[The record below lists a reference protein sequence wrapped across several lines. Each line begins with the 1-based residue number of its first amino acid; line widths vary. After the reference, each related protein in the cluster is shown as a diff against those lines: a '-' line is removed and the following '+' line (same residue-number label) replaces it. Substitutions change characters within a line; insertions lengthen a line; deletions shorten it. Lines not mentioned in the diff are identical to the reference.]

1 MQGLVSNLFIKI
13 SAQDFAS
20 GPIKR
25 LGQQIRGTFDGVG
38 QQVNKGVTESLT
50 GAVFKANLL
59 TQGFNFAIGKAQE
72 AAQSITGAI
81 NQANQLQLEQINAA
95 TTFASLTGKSY
106 EEAVTVIESL
116 NNRLAKSA
124 ATLPGATQEYK
135 NLATSIQD
143 NVLEAF
149 RGLDGEVDLQGFEDT
164 VTSISESFGALTASS
179 TKQVGNTAMGLT
191 KALSGAS
198 VAGLRT
204 NMFFEQNPVILNEI
218 EKKLQ
223 ELGVET
229 LSDLDI
235 KTRVKLIEQVGKKFI
250 TEDFKKQAGESVD
263 GLIQGFKSVL
273 FDPSGGIFGVMRDLD
288 DQMKGTQSA
297 FSAYNE
303 VIKSLIGEEGL
314 FGTKGPIAALGTVLG
329 LNNMDP
335 MKALQGAFNRIN
347 TGIQAVSDFVFN
359 FAALIENGA
368 NLRDVVLSNLGTIRD
383 NVAGFLGDLLG
394 SAAEGIGRVL
404 TGAANFMQQAPIGE
418 LLASIFNGVIEAID
432 EVDWRDVSTQIGRI
446 VNGLIVQLVK
456 FVSTLDYGALL
467 NSALSLLSELASGLF
482 KGLIEGVNIQL
493 PRISISDLP
502 SLAGELV
509 AAIINRLTQLLANL
523 DIASL
528 TSKLVE
534 FTFRIFDFLYR
545 ALTGVNWGLIMA
557 GLPLLM
563 LGMLTAFFSFLSAA
577 AVNINW
583 GQLLQAALT
592 IINLVPALITGLFS
606 QLIQELQAR
615 TPRLITAVED
625 FLVNAHA
632 SVVDAFRQLFNEVK
646 NKVLEII
653 PGLGGVAQPVGSAIG
668 SALSNIPGA
677 AAFSRAGGQL
687 PVAFG
692 GLLGAIRQEQSSAPP
707 GAKPVIA
714 NSSEF
719 ILRPDQARVFAA
731 GAAMGGGGQTNYN
744 FNPTINLG
752 AGTAEAHAMDVLRY
766 FEIWLSEH
774 QQASLA

>member
-1 MQGLVSNLFIKI
+1 
-13 SAQDFAS
+13 
-20 GPIKR
+20 
-25 LGQQIRGTFDGVG
+25 
-38 QQVNKGVTESLT
+38 
-50 GAVFKANLL
+50 
-59 TQGFNFAIGKAQE
+59 
-72 AAQSITGAI
+72 
-81 NQANQLQLEQINAA
+81 
-95 TTFASLTGKSY
+95 
-106 EEAVTVIESL
+106 
-116 NNRLAKSA
+116 
-124 ATLPGATQEYK
+124 
-135 NLATSIQD
+135 
-143 NVLEAF
+143 
-149 RGLDGEVDLQGFEDT
+149 
-164 VTSISESFGALTASS
+164 
-179 TKQVGNTAMGLT
+179 
-191 KALSGAS
+191 
-198 VAGLRT
+198 
-204 NMFFEQNPVILNEI
+204 
-218 EKKLQ
+218 
-223 ELGVET
+223 
-229 LSDLDI
+229 
-235 KTRVKLIEQVGKKFI
+235 
-250 TEDFKKQAGESVD
+250 
-263 GLIQGFKSVL
+263 
-273 FDPSGGIFGVMRDLD
+273 
-288 DQMKGTQSA
+288 
-297 FSAYNE
+297 
-303 VIKSLIGEEGL
+303 
-314 FGTKGPIAALGTVLG
+314 
-329 LNNMDP
+329 MDP

-368 NLRDVVLSNLGTIRD
+368 NLRDVVLSNLGAVRE

-418 LLASIFNGVIEAID
+418 LLASIFNGIIEAID
-432 EVDWRDVSTQIGRI
+432 EVDWRDISTQIGRI

-482 KGLIEGVNIQL
+482 KGLLEGVNIQL

-502 SLAGELV
+502 TLAGKLV
-509 AAIINRLTQLLANL
+509 AAIINQVTRLVANL
-523 DIASL
+523 DMASL
-528 TSKLVE
+528 MASLVE
-534 FTFRIFDFLYR
+534 FTFNLFDLLYQ
-545 ALTGVNWGLIMA
+545 ALSSINWISLIMN
-557 GLPLLM
+557 GLPM
-563 LGMLTAFFSFLSAA
+563 LIFGVLVPLFQFLAAA

-583 GQLLQAALT
+583 GQLLQASL
-592 IINLVPALITGLFS
+592 IIVGLVPAMITGLFIRLTEEIRS
-606 QLIQELQAR
+606 RI
-615 TPRLITAVED
+615 PSLITAVEN
-625 FLVNAHA
+625 FLVNAR
-632 SVVDAFRQLFNEVK
+632 SSIIGAFRQLFNEVK

-653 PGLGGVAQPVGSAIG
+653 PGLGGVARPIGSAIG

>member
-135 NLATSIQD
+135 NLATTIQD

-149 RGLDGEVDLQGFEDT
+149 RGIDGEVDLQGFEDT
-164 VTSISESFGALTASS
+164 VTGISESFGALTAAS

-198 VAGLRT
+198 VSELRT

-218 EKKLQ
+218 EKRLQ
-223 ELGVET
+223 ELGVAT
-229 LSDLDI
+229 LRDLDV
-235 KTRVKLIEQVGKKFI
+235 KTRVKLIEEVGKKFI
-250 TEDFKKQAGESVD
+250 TEDFKKQASESVD

-368 NLRDVVLSNLGTIRD
+368 NLRDVVLSNLGTIRE
-383 NVAGFLGDLLG
+383 NVAGFLGNILADATGSLGRLL
-394 SAAEGIGRVL
+394 S
-404 TGAANFMQQAPIGE
+404 GAANFLEQAPIGE
-418 LLASIFNGVIEAID
+418 LLASLFNGLTTALAGLDMSGLGSQVGRILAALIN
-432 EVDWRDVSTQIGRI
+432 QIGRFLEK
-446 VNGLIVQLVK
+446 VDL
-456 FVSTLDYGALL
+456 GALL
-467 NSALSLLSELASGLF
+467 VAVGRMAMVILSGIGAALSNLDWKAVLLIGLAIFTAWASTVLVGALISALTMAF
-482 KGLIEGVNIQL
+482 AGLISAVLG
-493 PRISISDLP
+493 
-502 SLAGELV
+502 
-509 AAIINRLTQLLANL
+509 
-523 DIASL
+523 
-528 TSKLVE
+528 
-534 FTFRIFDFLYR
+534 
-545 ALTGVNWGLIMA
+545 ALI
-557 GLPLLM
+557 GLPLLVI
-563 LGMLTAFFSFLSAA
+563 LAVAA
-577 AVNINW
+577 GI
-583 GQLLQAALT
+583 AAL
-592 IINLVPALITGLFS
+592 AFLIAKNWDTVSATAIEWFQKIRDGLANG
-606 QLIQELQAR
+606 LMGV
-615 TPRLITAVED
+615 ITRVEN
-625 FLVNAHA
+625 FLVNAHTT
-632 SVVDAFRQLFNEVK
+632 VTDAISKLFTAIK
-646 NKVLEII
+646 NKVLNMI
-653 PGLGGVAQPVGSAIG
+653 PGMGGDAQPATSTVGSTA
-668 SALSNIPGA
+668 SNLPGA
-677 AAFSRAGGQL
+677 EAFASISRAGGQL

-692 GLLGAIRQEQSSAPP
+692 GLLGAIGQEQASAPP